1 MLVKRYVVFREYRY
15 PKTIILPLMHHRI
28 LPLLAILAMS
38 LSGCQ
43 PNDSTASSSPIDKP
57 ETIVF
62 VFAHPDD
69 ETTVGPVMAKVGQ
82 TDSVYLIIA
91 TDGRFGET
99 EHAGI
104 PAGDSLVDIR
114 MKELECSCSSLGI
127 QPPIMLGMQDGLGL
141 NGHGNFYEQVPELK
155 KRLLAEILRLQ
166 PDKII
171 TFGPD
176 GDTGHPDHRMVGNL
190 VTEVLLQQ
198 GLTDQIDLYF
208 FGWQKAQAEKYSW
221 WELSYV
227 DDSGLDTEIAFSET
241 DEQKANASIRCYVS
255 QFTQEEMA
263 KWIAAEENDPSNKL
277 YFRKFAIEED
287 LKKEF

>member
-1 MLVKRYVVFREYRY
+1 MNYR
-15 PKTIILPLMHHRI
+15 T
-28 LPLLAILAMS
+28 LPLLFLPWMF

-43 PNDSTASSSPIDKP
+43 SSDPSTSAESSDSP
-57 ETIVF
+57 EKIVF
-62 VFAHPDD
+62 IFAHPDD

-82 TDSVYLIIA
+82 TDSVYLMIA

-114 MKELECSCSSLGI
+114 MAELECSCRSLGI
-127 QPPIMLGMQDGLGL
+127 HPPIMLGMQDGLGL

-227 DDSGLDTEIAFSET
+227 HDSGLDTEIAFSEA

-255 QFTQEEMA
+255 QFTPEEMT

-277 YFRKFAIEED
+277 YFRKFAIEEA

>member
-1 MLVKRYVVFREYRY
+1 MKNRSAS
-15 PKTIILPLMHHRI
+15 IISPSKPLYLDMIYRI
-28 LPLLAILAMS
+28 LPFAIL
-38 LSGCQ
+38 LSVILFGCQ
-43 PNDSTASSSPIDKP
+43 TDDTTSSSETSDTP
-57 ETIVF
+57 ETIIF

-114 MKELECSCSSLGI
+114 MAELECSCRSLGI

-190 VTEVLLQQ
+190 VTEVLLQE

-208 FGWQKAQAEKYSW
+208 FGWQKEQAEKYSW

-227 DDSGLDTEIAFSET
+227 HDSGLDTEIAFSET
-241 DEQKANASIRCYVS
+241 DEQKAYASIQCYAS

-263 KWIAAEENDPSNKL
+263 KWIAAEENDPANKL
-277 YFRKFAIEED
+277 YFRKFVIEEI